1 MGEKLVRIFEIVQE
15 QSGLKGRMELATR
28 SGISLNR
35 ATQIKDT
42 EELVKRMKDIA
53 SSILM
58 NIQKLN
64 VCMDILKK
72 DLGEGFVASCIL
84 TTEDGQVL
92 VATDQA
98 NIAEAT
104 LLNDATALIRNALK
118 TYPAEL
124 GQYYYIDVAGNMA
137 ILVIPFGDYQ
147 WTITVNKKL
156 VKLGLLLNVVL
167 PAIINAFEDAV
178 VS

>member
-1 MGEKLVRIFEIVQE
+1 M
-15 QSGLKGRMELATR
+15 
-28 SGISLNR
+28 
-35 ATQIKDT
+35 
-42 EELVKRMKDIA
+42 
-53 SSILM
+53 M

-64 VCMDILKK
+64 LCMDILRK
-72 DLGEGFVASCIL
+72 DLGGGFVASCII

-92 VATDQA
+92 VSTDKA
-98 NIAEAT
+98 NIAAAT
-104 LLNDATALIRNALK
+104 LLNDATTFISNAIK

-137 ILVIPFGDYQ
+137 VLVIPLGKYQ
-147 WTITVNKKL
+147 WTITINKKL

-167 PAIINAFEDAV
+167 PAIINAFEDAA

>member
-1 MGEKLVRIFEIVQE
+1 
-15 QSGLKGRMELATR
+15 
-28 SGISLNR
+28 
-35 ATQIKDT
+35 
-42 EELVKRMKDIA
+42 
-53 SSILM
+53 M

-72 DLGEGFVASCIL
+72 DLGDGFVASCII
-84 TTEDGQVL
+84 TTDDGQVL
-92 VATDQA
+92 LATDRA

-104 LLNDATALIRNALK
+104 LLNDATSLIRSALK

-137 ILVIPFGDYQ
+137 VLVIPFGDYQ
-147 WTITVNKKL
+147 WTVTINKKL
-156 VKLGLLLNVVL
+156 VKLGLLLNIVL
-167 PAIINAFEDAV
+167 PAVINAFEDAG

>member
-1 MGEKLVRIFEIVQE
+1 
-15 QSGLKGRMELATR
+15 
-28 SGISLNR
+28 
-35 ATQIKDT
+35 
-42 EELVKRMKDIA
+42 
-53 SSILM
+53 M

-72 DLGEGFVASCIL
+72 DLGDGFVASCII
-84 TTEDGQVL
+84 TTDDGQVL
-92 VATDQA
+92 LATDRA

-104 LLNDATALIRNALK
+104 LLNDATSLIRSALK

-137 ILVIPFGDYQ
+137 VLVIPFGYYQ
-147 WTITVNKKL
+147 WTVTINKKL
-156 VKLGLLLNVVL
+156 VKLGLLLNIVL
-167 PAIINAFEDAV
+167 PAVINAFEDAV

>member
-1 MGEKLVRIFEIVQE
+1 
-15 QSGLKGRMELATR
+15 
-28 SGISLNR
+28 
-35 ATQIKDT
+35 
-42 EELVKRMKDIA
+42 
-53 SSILM
+53 M

-72 DLGEGFVASCIL
+72 DLGEGFVASCII
-84 TTEDGQVL
+84 TTDDGQVL
-92 VATDQA
+92 VATDKA

-104 LLNDATALIRNALK
+104 LLNDATSLIRNALK

-124 GQYYYIDVAGNMA
+124 GQYYYVDVAGNMA
-137 ILVIPFGDYQ
+137 VLVIPFGDFQ
-147 WTITVNKKL
+147 WTVTVNKKL

>member
-1 MGEKLVRIFEIVQE
+1 
-15 QSGLKGRMELATR
+15 
-28 SGISLNR
+28 
-35 ATQIKDT
+35 
-42 EELVKRMKDIA
+42 
-53 SSILM
+53 M

-72 DLGEGFVASCIL
+72 DLGDGFVASCII
-84 TTEDGQVL
+84 TTDDGQVL
-92 VATDQA
+92 LATDRA

-104 LLNDATALIRNALK
+104 LLNDATSLIRSALK

-137 ILVIPFGDYQ
+137 VLVIPFGDYQ
-147 WTITVNKKL
+147 WTVKINKKL
-156 VKLGLLLNVVL
+156 VKLGLLLNIVL
-167 PAIINAFEDAV
+167 PAVINAFEDAV

>member
-1 MGEKLVRIFEIVQE
+1 
-15 QSGLKGRMELATR
+15 
-28 SGISLNR
+28 
-35 ATQIKDT
+35 
-42 EELVKRMKDIA
+42 
-53 SSILM
+53 M
-58 NIQKLN
+58 NIKKLN

-72 DLGEGFVASCIL
+72 DLGEGFVSSCII
-84 TTEDGQVL
+84 TTDDGQVL
-92 VATDQA
+92 LATEQA

-118 TYPAEL
+118 TYPAAL
-124 GQYYYIDVAGNMA
+124 GQFYYIDVAGNMA
-137 ILVIPFGDYQ
+137 VLVIPFGGFQ
-147 WTITVNKKL
+147 WTVNVNKKR

>member
-1 MGEKLVRIFEIVQE
+1 
-15 QSGLKGRMELATR
+15 
-28 SGISLNR
+28 
-35 ATQIKDT
+35 
-42 EELVKRMKDIA
+42 
-53 SSILM
+53 M

-72 DLGEGFVASCIL
+72 DLGDGFVASCIIS
-84 TTEDGQVL
+84 TDDGQVL
-92 VATDQA
+92 LASDQA
-98 NIAEAT
+98 NVAEAT

-124 GQYYYIDVAGNMA
+124 GNYYYIDVAGSMA
-137 ILVIPFGDYQ
+137 VLVIPFGDFQ
-147 WTITVNKKL
+147 WTVSINKKM

>member
-1 MGEKLVRIFEIVQE
+1 
-15 QSGLKGRMELATR
+15 
-28 SGISLNR
+28 
-35 ATQIKDT
+35 
-42 EELVKRMKDIA
+42 
-53 SSILM
+53 
-58 NIQKLN
+58 
-64 VCMDILKK
+64 MDILKK
-72 DLGEGFVASCIL
+72 DLGDGFVASCII

-92 VATDQA
+92 LSTDQA
-98 NIAEAT
+98 NVASAT
-104 LLNDATALIRNALK
+104 LLNDASSLIRNSLK
-118 TYPAEL
+118 TYPVEL

-147 WTITVNKKL
+147 WTITINKKI

>member
-1 MGEKLVRIFEIVQE
+1 
-15 QSGLKGRMELATR
+15 
-28 SGISLNR
+28 
-35 ATQIKDT
+35 
-42 EELVKRMKDIA
+42 
-53 SSILM
+53 
-58 NIQKLN
+58 
-64 VCMDILKK
+64 MDILKK
-72 DLGEGFVASCIL
+72 DLGEGFVASCII
-84 TTEDGQVL
+84 TTDDGQVL
-92 VATDQA
+92 LSTDQA

-137 ILVIPFGDYQ
+137 VLVIPFGDFQ
-147 WTITVNKKL
+147 WTVTVNKKL